1 MSKLISLICG
11 VSNLKYHET
20 QSVQFRYLQRYFLIK
35 WNIIKFYMLDL
46 FLQYNF
52 VLKYCAYFLS
62 KKKNIISTIFKTK
75 SDSSLCDFE

>member
-1 MSKLISLICG
+1 MSKLFSLIWG

-20 QSVQFRYLQRYFLIK
+20 QSVQLRYLQRYFLIK
-35 WNIIKFYMLDL
+35 WNL

-62 KKKNIISTIFKTK
+62 KKNVISTIFKTK
-75 SDSSLCDFE
+75 SDSNLCDFE

>member
-1 MSKLISLICG
+1 MSKLFSLICG

-20 QSVQFRYLQRYFLIK
+20 QSVQLRYFLIK
-35 WNIIKFYMLDL
+35 WNIIKFYILDL

-62 KKKNIISTIFKTK
+62 KKNVISTIFKTK
-75 SDSSLCDFE
+75 SDSNLCDFE

>member
-1 MSKLISLICG
+1 MSKLFSLIWG

-20 QSVQFRYLQRYFLIK
+20 QSVQLRYLQRYFLMK
-35 WNIIKFYMLDL
+35 WNIIKFYILDL

-62 KKKNIISTIFKTK
+62 KKNVISTIFKTK
-75 SDSSLCDFE
+75 SDSNLCDFE